1 MLYESVIFHIEGI
14 MNSQVERQM
23 VVSIDEW
30 KNLKMEDIRR
40 LEEENRK
47 ELKEKI
53 QSSEIAMA

>member
-14 MNSQVERQM
+14 IDSQVERQM

>member
-1 MLYESVIFHIEGI
+1 

>member
-14 MNSQVERQM
+14 IDSQVERQM

-53 QSSEIAMA
+53 RSSEIAMA

>member
-1 MLYESVIFHIEGI
+1 MY
-14 MNSQVERQM
+14 SQVERQM

>member
-1 MLYESVIFHIEGI
+1 MEGI

>member
-1 MLYESVIFHIEGI
+1 MEMEGI

-23 VVSIDEW
+23 VVIIDEW

>member
-1 MLYESVIFHIEGI
+1 MEMEGI

>member
-1 MLYESVIFHIEGI
+1 MEGI

-47 ELKEKI
+47 EVKEKI